1 MSNVVSKACEQI
13 LVRAF
18 YRFAHQESPQV
29 ESLKAQL
36 EDAGAKYGV
45 GGSIL
50 LSTEGCNGTIAG
62 APHGIEAIFTILRS
76 LYPGLEGQ
84 DSWTDEIPFARW
96 KVLLKEQIV
105 AARDRELSP
114 EQNYSG
120 QLDAEAWDQARA
132 MAARGEAQMIDVRND
147 YEVAIGTFP
156 EAIDPGTATFKQ
168 FSDYLDREVGH
179 SLDPD
184 KPTAIFCTG
193 GIRCEKA
200 RLDLKRRGFH
210 NILQLHGGI
219 LGYLKAKPQGGF
231 QGECFVFDERV
242 ALDADLK
249 PSKVYDRCRGC
260 GDPWPRGE
268 SHNCRPKRQAT
279 VVKTQKVGPDE

>member
-1 MSNVVSKACEQI
+1 MEKVVPIAGKEI

-18 YRFAHQESPQV
+18 YRFAPLEAARV
-29 ESLKAQL
+29 ETLRSEL
-36 EDAGAKYGV
+36 ENLGRDQGL

-62 APHGIEAIFTILRS
+62 PPQGIEAIFALLRS
-76 LYPGLEGQ
+76 EYPELKGQ
-84 DSWTDEIPFARW
+84 DSWASAIPFGRW
-96 KVLLKEQIV
+96 KVLLKDQIV
-105 AARDRELSP
+105 AARDLELSP
-114 EQNYSG
+114 PENYRG
-120 QLDAEAWDQARA
+120 QLDPDAWDEACA
-132 MAARGEAQMIDVRND
+132 MARRGEAQMIDVRNH

-156 EAIDPGTATFKQ
+156 EAIDPGTATFKE

-179 SLDPD
+179 SLDPQ

-200 RLDLKRRGFH
+200 RLDLERRGFQ
-210 NILQLHGGI
+210 NVLQLHGGI
-219 LGYLKAKPQGGF
+219 LGYLKAKPKGGF

-242 ALDADLK
+242 ALDANLE
-249 PSKVYDRCRGC
+249 PSQIHDRCPGC

-268 SHNCRPKRQAT
+268 SHNCRPKAVNSRNVAT
-279 VVKTQKVGPDE
+279 